1 MKEITAKIQSI
12 ATRLFEEGKIEVF
25 IAWEKGELDFQ
36 TKTYT
41 AWNKDEV
48 QNIIFNDYAIFNVAN
63 ALLKFRDTHERI
75 GIAVKGC
82 DSRGIVRLLEDLQIK
97 RDRLYIVGIP
107 CPGLKDPLAASR
119 NYGGFSSAKEEEGLA
134 KKCLQCIQPN
144 PVIYDELVGPEQI
157 PRQAPG
163 GDRFAGVKELEQM
176 SADERY
182 AFWEKTLSTC
192 IRCYACRQVCIACDC
207 RTCIFDEMKP
217 QWVGREN
224 SPTDNMMYHLV
235 KHAHMAGRC
244 IECGECERV
253 CPVNIPLMLL
263 NQKLIKDVG
272 ELYDGTEAGL
282 QYVEGAKPPLSVYRL
297 DDPDS
302 FL

>member
-1 MKEITAKIQSI
+1 MKEITEKIQTI
-12 ATRLFEEGKIEVF
+12 AARLFEEGKIDVF
-25 IAWEKGELDFQ
+25 IAWEKGERDYQ
-36 TKTYT
+36 VKAYV
-41 AWNKDEV
+41 ARSKEDV
-48 QNIIFNDYAIFNVAN
+48 KNIVFNEYAIYNVAN
-63 ALLKFRDTHERI
+63 MLLKFRDGHERI

-97 RDRLYIVGIP
+97 RERLYIVGIP
-107 CPGLKDPLAASR
+107 CPGLKDPLAAAR
-119 NYGGFSSAKEEEGLA
+119 NYGGFRKQAEPEGLA
-134 KKCLQCIQPN
+134 KKCLDCIQPN
-144 PVIYDELVGPEQI
+144 PVIYDDIIGPEQS
-157 PRQAPG
+157 PRQQG
-163 GDRFAGVKELEQM
+163 ERFARVKELEQM
-176 SADERY
+176 TPDQRY
-182 AFWEKTLSTC
+182 DFWEKTLSTC
-192 IRCYACRQVCIACDC
+192 IRCYACRQVCVACDC

-224 SPTDNMMYHLV
+224 STTDNMMYHLV

-272 ELYDGTEAGL
+272 TFFDGPEAGL
-282 QYVEGAKPPLSVYRL
+282 IYVEGNKPPLSVYRI

>member
-1 MKEITAKIQSI
+1 MKEITNKIQTI
-12 ATRLFEEGKIEVF
+12 ASNLFADNKIDVF
-25 IAWEKGELDFQ
+25 LAWEKGDLDFK
-36 TKTYT
+36 TKSFV
-41 AWNKDEV
+41 ARNAEDVKNIVFDEYSIN
-48 QNIIFNDYAIFNVAN
+48 NIAN
-63 ALLKFRDTHERI
+63 SLLKFRDSHERI

-107 CPGLKDPLAASR
+107 CPGMKDPLTAAR
-119 NYGGFSSAKEEEGLA
+119 NRGGFSKQKEADGLA
-134 KKCLQCIQPN
+134 KKCLDCIQPN
-144 PVIYDELVGPEQI
+144 PVIYDELVGPEQS
-157 PRQAPG
+157 PRQQ
-163 GDRFAGVKELEQM
+163 GDRFAKVKEIESM

-182 AFWEKTLSTC
+182 KFWEDTFSTC
-192 IRCYACRQVCIACDC
+192 IRCYACRQVCVACDC

-224 SPTDNMMYHLV
+224 SASDNMMYHLV

-263 NQKLIKDVG
+263 NRKLIKDVG
-272 ELYDGTEAGL
+272 TLFGGPDAGM
-282 QYVEGAKPPLSVYRL
+282 QYVEGSKPPLSVYREN
-297 DDPDS
+297 DPDS

>member
-1 MKEITAKIQSI
+1 MKEITAKIQAI
-12 ATRLFEEGKIEVF
+12 AARLFDEGKIDVF
-25 IAWEKGELDFQ
+25 LAWEKGEQDFQ
-36 TKTYT
+36 TKAYA

-48 QNIIFNDYAIFNVAN
+48 QNIIFNEYAIYNIAN
-63 ALLKFRDTHERI
+63 ALLKFRDTHDRI

-82 DSRGIVRLLEDLQIK
+82 DSRGVVRLLEDQQIK

-107 CPGLKDPLAASR
+107 CPGLKDPLAAAR
-119 NYGGFSSAKEEEGLA
+119 NFGGFNRVKEEEGLA
-134 KKCLQCIQPN
+134 SKCLQCIQPN
-144 PVIYDELVGPEQI
+144 PVVYDELVGPEQT
-157 PRQAPG
+157 PRQSEG
-163 GDRFAGVKELEQM
+163 NRFARVIEIEQM

-182 AFWEKTLSTC
+182 DFWEKTLSTC
-192 IRCYACRQVCIACDC
+192 IRCYACRQVCVACDC

-224 SPTDNMMYHLV
+224 STTDNMMYHLV

-272 ELYDGTEAGL
+272 KLYGGPEAGL
-282 QYVEGAKPPLSVYRL
+282 QYAEGNKPPLSVYRI